1 MSDWYIIEFDA
12 DQRAQQQRADQVM
25 RNLRECQRVAARDSF
40 YWEFSSQRGKVCLVS
55 KGKSTPR
62 TLHSSPA
69 NDLAL
74 IQSRQW
80 EKYDSARTNLLAAE
94 QVYLDVVEEN
104 KNLKIGSAEPIAIQ
118 ILNKLHDFGV
128 LHFHRVIGT
137 HALFAYQS
145 AAGVI
150 FDSGNTST
158 QDIDMLWN
166 RQQRMAFRSVLDGV
180 QQDIS
185 MIEVLQTVDET
196 FYRSEENYESAKNA
210 DEFAVDFLRMEDKP
224 RPETKDL
231 QAVSMS
237 DTGGDVMPV
246 VAVGSEIFMRGQP
259 FEKVVISYTGEMC
272 LMPTIDPVI
281 FAHFKQ
287 RMAASADRD
296 PRKINRDRTQSEA
309 VVSLL
314 NGGLLKTTLT
324 AEDLR
329 GFPVEGLVLPA

>member
-1 MSDWYIIEFDA
+1 MTDWYITEFTA
-12 DQRAQQQRADQVM
+12 EQKEQQQRAETVM
-25 RNLRECQRVAARDSF
+25 LNLRECQRVASRDNY
-40 YWEFSSQRGKVCLVS
+40 YWEFSAEGGKVCLVS
-55 KGKSTPR
+55 RGKVTPS
-62 TLHSSPA
+62 TLHSSP
-69 NDLAL
+69 NRDLDV
-74 IQSRQW
+74 IHRKQW
-80 EKYDSARTNLLAAE
+80 AKYESAINNLQAAE
-94 QVYLDVVEEN
+94 KSYLEVVEEN
-104 KNLKIGSAEPIAIQ
+104 KDFGIGSAEPIAIQ
-118 ILNKLHDFGV
+118 ILNKLHDYGV

-145 AAGVI
+145 AAGVT
-150 FDSGNTST
+150 FDDGNTST

-166 RQQRMAFRSVLDGV
+166 RKQRMEFRRVLDGV
-180 QQDIS
+180 HPQIS
-185 MIEVLQTVDET
+185 MIEVLQTVDES
-196 FYRSEENYESAKNA
+196 FQRSEENSESAINA
-210 DEFAVDFLRMEDKP
+210 DSFSVDFLRMEDKP

-231 QAVSMS
+231 QAVCMS
-237 DTGGDVMPV
+237 DTAVDVMPV

-287 RMAASADRD
+287 RMAVSADRD